1 MHLSPALVT
10 LTLLKSVHAW
20 FRVAC
25 TTPLVQ
31 ERLDP
36 VINPTTFPSNHVHTV
51 HGAKN
56 FNYNSTFNT
65 LRASSCTSCEVSQD
79 LSNYWFPKLYF
90 QDPKTKLFEAV
101 PNGGLL
107 VYYQNRGNGD
117 VSNGGPGLKAF
128 PAGFKM
134 LSGSPTLR
142 TKKFVEGAG
151 SQAELR
157 ERAIKYTCLRYT
169 AGLPGYDGYGF
180 PNTYCESG
188 LNARL
193 HFPACW
199 DGVNVDSADHAS
211 HTAYLSG
218 LDNGVCPSTHPVY
231 LMKLFFEVT
240 WNVDVFQ
247 SRWNPA
253 NGDKWPFV
261 YSPGDPTG
269 FSWHGDFQ
277 NGWDI
282 TALQNAIDHCNNPN
296 DQTGNGV
303 TEACSFL
310 KVISADVA
318 TTCKTAPIVTE
329 PVDGA
334 PMARLPGCNPIQAG
348 PGDATLYSASNCPI

>member
-1 MHLSPALVT
+1 MHLAPALVT
-10 LTLLKSVHAW
+10 LALLQSVHAW

-31 ERLDP
+31 GP
-36 VINPTTFPSNHVHTV
+36 PANASQQNGSIP
-51 HGAKN
+51 
-56 FNYNSTFNT
+56 STFNT

-107 VYYQNRGNGD
+107 VYYQNRGDGD

-134 LSGSPTLR
+134 VSGSPTLR
-142 TKKFVEGAG
+142 TKKFVEGEG
-151 SQAELR
+151 SQAELK
-157 ERAIKYTCLRYT
+157 ERAIKYTCLRFT

-211 HTAYLSG
+211 HTAFLSG

-231 LMKLFFEVT
+231 LMKIT

-261 YSPGDPTG
+261 YGIDPTG

-296 DQTGNGV
+296 DQTGDGV

-318 TTCKTAPIVTE
+318 TTCKTAPIVNE
-329 PVDGA
+329 QVDGA

-348 PGDATLYSASNCPI
+348 PGDATLFSASNCPL